1 MPRQKFR
8 REQIQVAAPTHV
20 NRYNDDKFGILKQ
33 VPEGTTMRPKV
44 FKIPCDKFC

>member
-20 NRYNDDKFGILKQ
+20 NRYNDNKFGILKKLK
-33 VPEGTTMRPKV
+33 E
-44 FKIPCDKFC
+44 